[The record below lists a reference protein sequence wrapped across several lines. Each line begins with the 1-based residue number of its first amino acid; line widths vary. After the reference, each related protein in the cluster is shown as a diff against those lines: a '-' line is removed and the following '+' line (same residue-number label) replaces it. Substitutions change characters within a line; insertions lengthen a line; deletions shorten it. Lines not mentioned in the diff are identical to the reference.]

1 MNTATMRRRS
11 RGPTAEQW
19 NERHPV
25 GMIVKWWTGVREGE
39 PSGESATRTP
49 AQMLGGHTP
58 VVWVVGHPACIA
70 LTHVEPA
77 R

>member
-1 MNTATMRRRS
+1 MSRHRRK
-11 RGPTAEQW
+11 GPTAEQF

-25 GMIVKWWTGVREGE
+25 GTGVQWWTGVREGQ
-39 PSGESATRTP
+39 PPTGETKTRTP

-58 VVWVVGHPACIA
+58 VVWVEGHPACIA
-70 LTHVEPA
+70 LTHIEPI